1 MFEARLVQGRVF
13 KQLIEALKDL
23 VADANID
30 CTTDEISIQAMDSS
44 HVSLV
49 QVTLLSS
56 GFDHYRCDRAI
67 SLGFNSTNM
76 SKILKCAGNDDII
89 TLKADDSAETLTL
102 MFEAP
107 SQDRIA
113 DFELKL
119 MDISSESLGIPDTS
133 YLSTIK
139 MPSGEFQR
147 IIRDL
152 QVLGDTCVIS
162 CTKEGVRFSVAGDLG
177 TGNVL
182 LRNNTGASDKEEDQ
196 VIIDMEEPVELTFAL
211 RYLNFFTKATSLGP
225 TVILS
230 MSPEVPIVVEYPI
243 EEMGHIKYYLAP
255 KIDEDE

>member
-23 VADANID
+23 VQDANID
-30 CTTDEISIQAMDSS
+30 CSEDELSIQAMDSS

-49 QVTLLSS
+49 HVVLRSE

-89 TLKADDSAETLTL
+89 TLKSEDTADALTL
-102 MFEAP
+102 MFESP
-107 SQDRIA
+107 KNDRIA

-119 MDISSESLGIPDTS
+119 MDIDSEPLGIPDTE
-133 YLSTIK
+133 YQCVIR

-162 CTKEGVRFSVAGDLG
+162 CTKEGVRFQVSGDLG
-177 TGNVL
+177 LGNVL
-182 LRNNTGASDKEEDQ
+182 LRTTSGEKKEEEVDIQ
-196 VIIDMEEPVELTFAL
+196 MEEPVELTFAL
-211 RYLNFFTKATSLGP
+211 RYLNFFTKATGLGP

-230 MSPEVPIVVEYPI
+230 MSPDVPIVVEYPI
-243 EEMGHIKYYLAP
+243 EDSGHVKYYLAP
-255 KIDEDE
+255 KIDENE